1 MLAMDC
7 NFSEE
12 YHQENIADLDF
23 TTLEKVDGGIC
34 KLYFQTKFQQLL
46 F

>member
-7 NFSEE
+7 NSSEE
-12 YHQENIADLDF
+12 YNQEGIADF